1 MMLEKRFDN
10 LMMAVFLPFL
20 MLFYLT
26 PVFAQKGN
34 QDKEPHLMVTE
45 SGIEYEVTDWDSRL
59 IYNPLTYSYV
69 LWETPVYKTI
79 KTTEI
84 YPVPLSDFDQPPV
97 FSEACVSSDVPI
109 ICTNEQLQKFMLAND
124 FNYPVDAKRN
134 YQEGLEYV
142 TFTLNKEGE
151 FEGRPTVLSKSDPCK
166 GCSDKAVEI
175 VMQTSDKWQ
184 PAVLDGRPVSVRL
197 TIPVR
202 FQLQDNPIK

>member
-1 MMLEKRFDN
+1 MAMLTV
-10 LMMAVFLPFL
+10 MFLEPAF
-20 MLFYLT
+20 T
-26 PVFAQKGN
+26 QKTD
-34 QDKEPHLMVTE
+34 QDREPHIMVTE
-45 SGIEYEVTDWDSRL
+45 NGIEYEVTDWDSRL

-79 KTTEI
+79 KTKEI

-97 FSEACVSSDVPI
+97 FSEACVSADDPM
-109 ICTNEQLQKFMLAND
+109 ICTYEQLQKFILAND
-124 FNYPVDAKRN
+124 FNYPVGAKRN

-151 FEGRPTVLSKSDPCK
+151 FEGRPTVLSKNDPCK
-166 GCSDKAVEI
+166 GCSDRAVEI
-175 VMQTSDKWQ
+175 VMQTSEKWQ